1 MTHVEVLTDAV
12 RNLSVRNDGALLPA
26 CQRRIGRVRR
36 GGDAL
41 WVRQYTLLKL
51 TVVVI
56 EVYPGI
62 GIARHPVDDS
72 SAAAVHAQVV
82 RAVSARLFRWA
93 LTATQRVAGSDD
105 ATSVA
110 CPLPGRTSV
119 PTVEVR
125 GRLVVR
131 RVVSWSL
138 LAETRAPWAILHK
151 QVDVTSLGI
160 AKGAVG
166 VVDVPV
172 ATGSLQAVRNV
183 SW

>member
-41 WVRQYTLLKL
+41 CHRDGRRI